1 LPEFAGRKEGAMTTA
16 KAAKYRELREARGIS
31 VDELSR
37 RIHRDRS
44 AIERW
49 ESGAE
54 EPDERALG
62 DLAQAFDV
70 SEDDLRHIE
79 DHRHHPSGG

>member
-1 LPEFAGRKEGAMTTA
+1 MTTA
-16 KAAKYRELREARGIS
+16 KAEKYRQLREARGMS

-37 RIHRDRS
+37 RIHRDRE

-54 EPDERALG
+54 EPDERATR
-62 DLAQAFDV
+62 DLAQAFAV
-70 SEDDLRHIE
+70 SEDELRHIE
-79 DHRHHPSGG
+79 THQHHPSGGAR

>member
-1 LPEFAGRKEGAMTTA
+1 MTTA
-16 KAAKYRELREARGIS
+16 KAEKYRKLREARGIS

-37 RIHRDRS
+37 RIHYDRA

-54 EPDERALG
+54 EPDERAQRA
-62 DLAQAFDV
+62 LALAFDV
-70 SEDDLRHIE
+70 SEDELRHIE
-79 DHRHHPSGG
+79 TRQHHPSGGAG

>member
-1 LPEFAGRKEGAMTTA
+1 MATA
-16 KAAKYRELREARGIS
+16 KAEKYRELREARGIS

-44 AIERW
+44 QIERW

-54 EPDERALG
+54 EPDERATG
-62 DLAQAFDV
+62 DLAKAFAV
-70 SEDDLRHIE
+70 SEDELRHIE
-79 DHRHHPSGG
+79 DHQHHPSGGAG